1 MNFIFYFRLQYAQR
15 LFNAGIERSPH
26 PDLCNAREWLKKTER
41 ALQDAKKDNDFI
53 YHERIPEERALST
66 IAKAAVAKPT
76 ALPEKFGNMDKTL
89 FDNLVPV
96 VVHQALASFDVRKKE
111 IINRELA
118 RIKEATNLVNAAMA
132 SMNLPAAIE
141 SSGAGNELPQSL
153 REKSQK
159 IIDAGGPDTIK
170 KLINELPGNY
180 SVKKS
185 EIFLSLR
192 FYVKSILENL
202 KEPKVPFQFEGLRIL
217 LLLSFFSLQKMQK
230 IKITILS
237 L

>member
-1 MNFIFYFRLQYAQR
+1 MYFFLYFRLQYAQR

-118 RIKEATNLVNAAMA
+118 RTKEATNLVNAAMA

-141 SSGAGNELPQSL
+141 SSGGGNELPQSL

-159 IIDAGGPDTIK
+159 IIEAGGPDTIK

-185 EIFLSLR
+185 EIFCHSY
-192 FYVKSILENL
+192 F
-202 KEPKVPFQFEGLRIL
+202 
-217 LLLSFFSLQKMQK
+217 
-230 IKITILS
+230 T
-237 L
+237 

>member
-1 MNFIFYFRLQYAQR
+1 M
-15 LFNAGIERSPH
+15 
-26 PDLCNAREWLKKTER
+26 KKTER

-159 IIDAGGPDTIK
+159 IIEAGGPDTIK

-185 EIFLSLR
+185 EIFCLSD
-192 FYVKSILENL
+192 FTSN
-202 KEPKVPFQFEGLRIL
+202 QFGRI
-217 LLLSFFSLQKMQK
+217 
-230 IKITILS
+230 
-237 L
+237 